1 MEDLL
6 QEVQLQLQHQQMQL
20 DEQKHSI
27 MMFHDVMRE
36 MDHEQQ
42 QQSILV
48 HELEGTIVEA
58 RKYTLKELKLMR
70 QKIEQ
75 QHAA

>member
-1 MEDLL
+1 
-6 QEVQLQLQHQQMQL
+6 
-20 DEQKHSI
+20 
-27 MMFHDVMRE
+27 MMFHDVMRK

-48 HELEGTIVEA
+48 HELEGTIAEA